1 MAINDLV
8 RKAKSYARQNP
19 DKAKQFIDKIE
30 TTVDEKTQGKYRDK
44 VTKAGDAVGGAL
56 GVEREGQQGQV
67 SGDGQQSQ
75 GTGEGQPSSQGEAPE
90 WKSPNEGN
98 GTGEAQRQ
106 DGPKK

>member
-56 GVEREGQQGQV
+56 GVERGGQQGQV
-67 SGDGQQSQ
+67 SGDGQQAQ
-75 GTGEGQPSSQGEAPE
+75 GQGQPTSQGEAPE
-90 WKSPNEGN
+90 WKSPNEGT
-98 GTGEAQRQ
+98 GPGEAQRQ